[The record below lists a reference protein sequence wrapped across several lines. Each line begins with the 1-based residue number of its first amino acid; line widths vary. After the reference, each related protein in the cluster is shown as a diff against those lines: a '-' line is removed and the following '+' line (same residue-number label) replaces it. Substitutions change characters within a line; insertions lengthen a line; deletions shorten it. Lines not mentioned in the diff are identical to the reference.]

1 MGGHGCFDVGYD
13 ESVEF
18 WIVLAF
24 ALDDDTVRSFDS
36 VELVRIV
43 DFGRVFDLKLKFASV
58 IFKLVSVIVGEDGL
72 IVMVLGEEFGLKG
85 SDSFVLDSFEKSNNL
100 SGFLVVIEIFDS
112 FTFIELEGLLK
123 GF

>member
-1 MGGHGCFDVGYD
+1 MGGHGCLDIGYN

-24 ALDDDTVRSFDS
+24 ALDDDAVRSFDS

-43 DFGRVFDLKLKFASV
+43 DFGRVFDLKLDFASV
-58 IFKLVSVIVGEDGL
+58 IFKLISIIVSEDGL
-72 IVMVLGEEFGLKG
+72 IVLILAEEFGLKG
-85 SDSFVLDSFEKSNNL
+85 SDPFVLDSFEKSNNL
-100 SGFLVVIEIFDS
+100 SGLLVVIEIFDS
-112 FTFIELEGLLK
+112 FAFIKFEGLLK

>member
-1 MGGHGCFDVGYD
+1 MDIGYD

-24 ALDDDTVRSFDS
+24 ALDDDAVRGFDG

-43 DFGRVFDLKLKFASV
+43 DFGGVFDLKLDFASV
-58 IFKLVSVIVGEDGL
+58 IFELISVIVGEDGL
-72 IVMVLGEEFGLKG
+72 IVLVLVKEFGLKG

-100 SGFLVVIEIFDS
+100 SSLLVVIEIFDS
-112 FTFIELEGLLK
+112 FTFIYFEGLLK